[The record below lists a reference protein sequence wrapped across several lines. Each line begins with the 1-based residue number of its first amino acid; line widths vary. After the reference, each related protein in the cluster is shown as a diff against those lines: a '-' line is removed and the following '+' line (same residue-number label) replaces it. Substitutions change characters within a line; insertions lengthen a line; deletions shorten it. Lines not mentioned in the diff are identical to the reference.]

1 MIRQPKLIHSLSPYI
16 PGKPIETVA
25 REYGLD
31 PKKIAKLAS
40 NENPLGTP
48 AKIKEAL
55 HDAIDRVYI
64 YPDGGA
70 YYLREKMGK
79 KFGIDPDWI
88 FFGNG
93 AAEII
98 EMAAKALLDVGET
111 TMYSQHDFAMYK
123 VATYASNHRGVEIP
137 VGPGYHLDLD
147 AFLKAIDDT
156 TKIIYLSNPS
166 NPITTMIQAKELD
179 RFVEQVPD
187 HILIVIDEA
196 YFEFVDNKNYPNSM
210 KYVQEQGRKNVIIL
224 RTFSKIYG
232 LAGLRVGYG
241 FANPELLFMLSKV
254 RSPFNINIL
263 AQVACIAAMDC
274 DDHVRASVEH
284 VKKEKA
290 FVLKELD
297 RIGLSY
303 LAEEGNFI
311 AVNVERDI
319 VPVFTE
325 MQRRGVI
332 VRPLH
337 GYDMP
342 HWFRM
347 SFGHRFEN
355 EKFIRVLEE
364 VL

>member
-1 MIRQPKLIHSLSPYI
+1 MIRQPKLINSLSPYV

-25 REYGLD
+25 REYGLN
-31 PKKIAKLAS
+31 PGEVAKLAS

-48 AKIKEAL
+48 EKIKEAL
-55 HDAIDRVYI
+55 REAIDRVYI

-70 YYLREKMGK
+70 YYLREKMGE
-79 KFGIDPDWI
+79 KFNIDPEWI

-111 TMYSQHDFAMYK
+111 TLFSQYDFAMYK
-123 VATYASNHRGVEIP
+123 VATYASNHRGIEVP
-137 VGPGYHLDLD
+137 AGPGYHLDLD

-166 NPITTMIQAKELD
+166 NPTTTMISGEKLD
-179 RFVEQVPD
+179 SFVEQVPD

-196 YFEFVDNKNYPNSM
+196 YFEFVDNKDYPNSM
-210 KYVQEQGRKNVIIL
+210 KYIQEQGRKNVIIL

-232 LAGLRVGYG
+232 LAGLRVGYAFG
-241 FANPELLFMLSKV
+241 HPDLLFMLGKV
-254 RSPFNINIL
+254 RSPFNLNLL
-263 AQVACIAAMDC
+263 AQVACTAAMDC
-274 DDHVRASVEH
+274 DDHVRASVAH

-290 FVLKELD
+290 YVLKELD
-297 RIGLSY
+297 RIGLNY

-311 AVNVERDI
+311 AVDTARDV
-319 VPVFTE
+319 VPIFTE

-347 SFGHRFEN
+347 SFGLRAEN

>member
-1 MIRQPKLIHSLSPYI
+1 MIRQPKLINSLSPYI

-25 REYGLD
+25 REYGLN
-31 PKKIAKLAS
+31 PKEIAKLAS

-48 AKIKEAL
+48 KRIKEAL
-55 HDAIDRVYI
+55 HEAIDRVCI

-70 YYLREKMGK
+70 FYLREKMGK
-79 KFGIDPDWI
+79 KFKIAPEWI

-98 EMAAKALLDVGET
+98 EMAAKALLDTGET

-123 VATYASNHRGVEIP
+123 VATFASNHRGVEIP
-137 VGPGYHLDLD
+137 AGPGFHLDLD

-156 TKIIYLSNPS
+156 TKIIYLSNPC
-166 NPITTMIQAKELD
+166 NPTTTMIPAEKLD
-179 RFVEQVPD
+179 WFVGQVPD

-196 YFEFVDNKNYPNSM
+196 YFEFVDNEDYPDSM
-210 KYVQEQGRKNVIIL
+210 KYIMEQERKNVIIL

-241 FANPELLFMLSKV
+241 FGHPDLLFMLGKV
-254 RSPFNINIL
+254 RSPFNVNLL
-263 AQVACIAAMDC
+263 AQVACEVAMDC
-274 DDHVRASVEH
+274 DEHVLASVEH
-284 VKKEKA
+284 VKNEKA
-290 FVLKELD
+290 YVLKELD
-297 RIGLSY
+297 RIGISY

-311 AVNVERDI
+311 AVDVERDVI
-319 VPVFTE
+319 PVFAE
-325 MQRRGVI
+325 MQKRGVI

-337 GYDMP
+337 GYSMP
-342 HWFRM
+342 TWFRM

>member
-1 MIRQPKLIHSLSPYI
+1 MIRQPKLINSLSPYV

-31 PKKIAKLAS
+31 PSEIAKLAS

-48 AKIKEAL
+48 QKVKDAL
-55 HDAIDRVYI
+55 HEAIDRVFI

-79 KFGIDPDWI
+79 KFNIDPDWI

-111 TMYSQHDFAMYK
+111 AMYSQYGFAMYK

-137 VGPGYHLDLD
+137 AGPGYHQDLD

-156 TKIIYLSNPS
+156 TKIIYLSNPN
-166 NPITTMIQAKELD
+166 NPTTTMIPAEELN

-196 YFEFVDNKNYPNSM
+196 YYEFVDNEQYPDSM
-210 KYVQEQGRKNVIIL
+210 KYIREQGRKNIIIL

-241 FANPELLFMLSKV
+241 FAHPDLLFMLGKV
-254 RSPFNINIL
+254 RSPFNVNLL

-274 DDHVRASVEH
+274 DDHVHASVAH
-284 VKKEKA
+284 VKKEKE

-297 RIGLSY
+297 RLGLRY
-303 LAEEGNFI
+303 LAEEGNFV
-311 AVNVERDI
+311 AVNVERDV

-332 VRPLH
+332 VRPLQ

-342 HWFRM
+342 EWFRM
-347 SFGHRFEN
+347 SFGHRYEN